1 MIWRTS
7 IPYLFLAAMTCCVL
21 AIMLDKADASPKRL
35 QALQSMDG
43 WHERK
48 NRKALQSRLG
58 VNPAR
63 VPWCGYAVAYAVKKA
78 GGTPVKGYSKA
89 SNWKRFGKGV
99 KLSQARKGD
108 IVVIRTKR
116 GHHVSIFTYRKNGR
130 VCLRGGNQSNRMKV
144 SCYRASSVRAV
155 RR

>member
-1 MIWRTS
+1 MNNLLTWLMLIGIMICAFFIATEN
-7 IPYLFLAAMTCCVL
+7 V
-21 AIMLDKADASPKRL
+21 DASPKRL

-43 WHERK
+43 WHERT

-58 VNPAR
+58 VNPAKT
-63 VPWCGYAVAYAVKKA
+63 PWCGYAVAYAVKKA
-78 GGTPVKGYSKA
+78 GGTPVKGYPRAA
-89 SNWKRFGKGV
+89 SWKRFGKGV